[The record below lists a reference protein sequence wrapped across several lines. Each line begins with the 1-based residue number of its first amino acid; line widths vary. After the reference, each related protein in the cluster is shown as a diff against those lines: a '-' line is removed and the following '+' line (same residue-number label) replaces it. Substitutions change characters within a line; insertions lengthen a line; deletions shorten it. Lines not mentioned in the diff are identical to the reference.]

1 MLLVMAGGLL
11 IGNIMLTGD
20 HWNGMVDVALLG
32 VIGARLGMFDL
43 GFLILVAAICWI
55 YIGTKVWFG
64 LIK

>member
-1 MLLVMAGGLL
+1 MAGGLL
-11 IGNIMLTGD
+11 VGNIMLTGD
-20 HWNGMVDVALLG
+20 HWNGFVDVALLG

-43 GFLILVAAICWI
+43 AFLILVAAGCWI